1 MNIISNE
8 AVRAKQENIDG
19 ILKQELFDSP
29 SPAWVEWVP
38 EGLKKGL
45 EEVRAGTTEEV
56 DHGFLMKCLE
66 TVLIAKNSEN
76 MHNREQDGMYA
87 DRCGRVL
94 SLIAKCDLGR
104 VHSTRTME
112 EKYAVRAAASAR
124 TR

>member
-8 AVRAKQENIDG
+8 AIRAKEENIDG

-29 SPAWVEWVP
+29 CPAWASWVP

-56 DHGFLMKCLE
+56 DHGFLMKALE

-76 MHNREQDGMYA
+76 MHNVETDGMYA
-87 DRCGRVL
+87 DRAGRVL
-94 SLIAKCDLGR
+94 SLIAKYDLGR

-112 EKYAVRAAASAR
+112 EKYAVRAATSVR
-124 TR
+124 NR